1 MWFMIKTRRSRTQ
14 GPHHVLQQLRY
25 VRKMSPSIQ
34 ALIGKYIKSS
44 AWNAHS
50 EAILLSLLVGSKEDR
65 AFAVDKILQIRKDSP
80 DQGDT
85 RPRFR
90 HNPVTLNLNAN
101 SLQDMIEWDKEV
113 LHEPYLTCSMLE
125 EELQAAVLNGL
136 DAPYFPVHGQAFER
150 TVKLVT
156 EAASAVA
163 GWEKR
168 GGCIR
173 VRRTYRNYMPQLNKM
188 SHFFLSE
195 DSYQAHVLFCI
206 PTFYT

>member
-1 MWFMIKTRRSRTQ
+1 
-14 GPHHVLQQLRY
+14 
-25 VRKMSPSIQ
+25 MSPSIQ

-113 LHEPYLTCSMLE
+113 LHEPYLTCSMPK

-136 DAPYFPVHGQAFER
+136 EVEGSLLPSPWPV
-150 TVKLVT
+150 
-156 EAASAVA
+156 
-163 GWEKR
+163 
-168 GGCIR
+168 I
-173 VRRTYRNYMPQLNKM
+173 
-188 SHFFLSE
+188 
-195 DSYQAHVLFCI
+195 
-206 PTFYT
+206 